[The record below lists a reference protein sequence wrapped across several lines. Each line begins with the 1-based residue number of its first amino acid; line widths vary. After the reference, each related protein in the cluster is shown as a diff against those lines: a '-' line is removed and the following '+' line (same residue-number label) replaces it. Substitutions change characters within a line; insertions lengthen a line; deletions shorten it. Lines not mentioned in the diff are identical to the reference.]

1 MLVAFVPMNRLKRNM
16 NLQTVCFTGH
26 REMPEATSAEYR
38 TIVRDTQNAI
48 VAAIERGATDFYDGG
63 AQGYDLLCAE
73 LVLLLKTRYPQ
84 IRLHLVL
91 PYAGSARG
99 ERYAK
104 VLEGADEVIELF
116 SRYHRGC
123 MMIRD
128 RRLVEEGELCIAYL
142 RKQEGGTYYTV
153 TTARQQEREVILV

>member
-1 MLVAFVPMNRLKRNM
+1 M

-26 REMPEATSAEYR
+26 REMPEATSSEYR
-38 TIVRDTQNAI
+38 NIVRDTQNAI

-73 LVLLLKTRYPQ
+73 LVLLLKARYPQ

-91 PYAGSARG
+91 PYAGFARG

-104 VLEGADEVIELF
+104 VLEEADEVIEI
-116 SRYHRGC
+116 SSHYHRGC

-142 RKQEGGTYYTV
+142 RKPTGGTVQTV
-153 TTARQQEREVILV
+153 NMARQLNHEVILV

>member
-1 MLVAFVPMNRLKRNM
+1 
-16 NLQTVCFTGH
+16 
-26 REMPEATSAEYR
+26 MPEATSSEYR

-63 AQGYDLLCAE
+63 AQGFDLLCAE

-91 PYAGSARG
+91 PYAGFARG

-116 SRYHRGC
+116 TRYHRGC

-142 RKQEGGTYYTV
+142 RKENGGTYYTV
-153 TTARQQEREVILV
+153 STARQQEREVILV